1 MVAARNT
8 RRDVQAQD
16 ASLLSQERE
25 AASPERPP
33 LIEMKNIN
41 LMFGAFQALSDVS
54 VKFYEGEL
62 VGLVG
67 DNGAGKTTLIRI
79 LSGMYTPT
87 SGEVYFDGKRIT
99 RFHPKLAIDLGIETI
114 QQTVGLCDN
123 LSVARNYYLGREPV
137 KKLLGFIPMLDFAKM
152 RESSN
157 RIIRT
162 FGLRDSVSV
171 DDEVG
176 LLSGGE
182 AQSFK
187 IGRAVD
193 FRNRVIIMDEPT
205 NHLSVRE
212 RAHVND
218 IALQLKEQGLL
229 VIYITHDIF
238 QVHRLADRI
247 VIMENG
253 RKVVDTPKDKMSA
266 EALEEIIREG
276 GRVVSKE

>member
-1 MVAARNT
+1 MSNT
-8 RRDVQAQD
+8 QH
-16 ASLLSQERE
+16 
-25 AASPERPP
+25 P
-33 LIEMKNIN
+33 LIEMKNID
-41 LMFGAFQALSDVS
+41 LFFGTFQALSDVS
-54 VKFYEGEL
+54 VSFHQGEL

-87 SGEVYFDGKRIT
+87 SGEVYFDGTRIT

-114 QQTVGLCDN
+114 QQTVGICDN
-123 LSVARNYYLGREPV
+123 LSVTRNYYLGREPTRRV
-137 KKLLGFIPMLDFAKM
+137 LGILPVLDFDKM
-152 RESSN
+152 REASN
-157 RIIRT
+157 RVVRT
-162 FGLRDSVSV
+162 FGLRESVNV
-171 DDEVG
+171 DDEIS

-182 AQSFK
+182 RQSFK

-212 RAHVND
+212 RAHVNEL
-218 IALQLKEQGLL
+218 ALQLKEQGLL

-247 VIMENG
+247 VILENG
-253 RKVVDTPKDKMSA
+253 RIIVDAPTGQMSA
-266 EALEEIIREG
+266 EELERIIRDGSHPVHEG
-276 GRVVSKE
+276 

>member
-1 MVAARNT
+1 MSETQR
-8 RRDVQAQD
+8 
-16 ASLLSQERE
+16 
-25 AASPERPP
+25 P
-33 LIEMKNIN
+33 LIQMKNIFLN
-41 LMFGAFQALSDVS
+41 FGTFQALTDIS
-54 VKFYEGEL
+54 VDFSQGEL

-87 SGEVYFDGKRIT
+87 SGEVYFDGRRIT

-137 KKLLGFIPMLDFAKM
+137 KRVLGFIPVLDFAKM
-152 RESSN
+152 RDASN
-157 RIIRT
+157 KVVHT
-162 FGLRDSVSV
+162 FGLRDTVNV
-171 DDEVG
+171 DDEVA

-182 AQSFK
+182 GQSFK

-218 IALQLKEQGLL
+218 LALQLRDQGLL

-247 VIMENG
+247 VILENG
-253 RKVVDTPKDKMSA
+253 RKVIDTPKTEMSA
-266 EALEEIIREG
+266 EALEQIIREG
-276 GRVVSKE
+276 GRS

>member
-1 MVAARNT
+1 MEAAR
-8 RRDVQAQD
+8 
-16 ASLLSQERE
+16 S
-25 AASPERPP
+25 P
-33 LIEMKNIN
+33 LIEMKNID
-41 LMFGAFQALSDVS
+41 LYFGTFRALSEVS
-54 VKFYEGEL
+54 VDFYAGEL

-79 LSGMYTPT
+79 LSGLYTPT
-87 SGEVYFDGKRIT
+87 TGEVYFAGRRIS

-114 QQTVGLCDN
+114 QQTVGLCEN

-137 KKLLGFIPMLDFAKM
+137 KRVLGIVPILDFAKM
-152 RESSN
+152 RADSN
-157 RIIRT
+157 KVIRT
-162 FGLRDSVSV
+162 FGLRESVNV
-171 DDEVG
+171 NDEMA

-182 AQSFK
+182 GQSFK

-193 FRNRVIIMDEPT
+193 FRNKVIIMDEPT

-218 IALQLKEQGLL
+218 LALQLRDQGLL

-247 VIMENG
+247 IILENG
-253 RKVVDTPKDKMSA
+253 RKVVDTPKEAMSA
-266 EALEEIIREG
+266 EALEQIIRDGSREL
-276 GRVVSKE
+276 SKE

>member
-1 MVAARNT
+1 MNEP
-8 RRDVQAQD
+8 QK
-16 ASLLSQERE
+16 L
-25 AASPERPP
+25 

-41 LMFGAFQALSDVS
+41 LNFGTVKALSDVS
-54 VKFYEGEL
+54 VNFYEGEL

-79 LSGMYTPT
+79 LSGMYAPT
-87 SGEVYFDGKRIT
+87 SGEVYFDDQRIT

-137 KKLLGFIPMLDFAKM
+137 KRLLGVIPVLDFAKM
-152 RESSN
+152 RAASN
-157 RIIRT
+157 KVVHN
-162 FGLRDSVSV
+162 FGLRDSVNV
-171 DDEVG
+171 DDEVA

-182 AQSFK
+182 SQSFK

-218 IALQLKEQGLL
+218 LALQLRDQGLL

-238 QVHRLADRI
+238 QVHRLANRI
-247 VIMENG
+247 VILENG
-253 RKVVDTPKDKMSA
+253 RKVIDTPKEAMSA
-266 EALEEIIREG
+266 EALEQIIRSGSHEI
-276 GRVVSKE
+276 SKG

>member
-1 MVAARNT
+1 M
-8 RRDVQAQD
+8 
-16 ASLLSQERE
+16 
-25 AASPERPP
+25 
-33 LIEMKNIN
+33 
-41 LMFGAFQALSDVS
+41 SDVS
-54 VKFYEGEL
+54 QLADDSGGPRPIGGDGVSASDDHHALVEMSDISLLFGTVRALSHVSVRFDGGEL

-79 LSGMYTPT
+79 LSGMYAPT
-87 SGEVYFDGKRIT
+87 SGEVWFDGHRIT

-123 LSVARNYYLGREPV
+123 LSVARNYFLGREPMRRLFGV
-137 KKLLGFIPMLDFAKM
+137 LPVLDLRRM
-152 RESSN
+152 RDASTRVVHE
-157 RIIRT
+157 
-162 FGLRDSVSV
+162 FGLRDSVDV
-171 DDEVG
+171 DDEVS

-218 IALQLKEQGLL
+218 LALQLRDQGLL
-229 VIYITHDIF
+229 VIYITHDVF

-247 VIMENG
+247 VILENG
-253 RKVVDTPKDKMSA
+253 RKVADTPKGAMSA
-266 EALEEIIREG
+266 DALEQIIREG
-276 GRVVSKE
+276 GHTADGAAA

>member
-1 MVAARNT
+1 MGETRN
-8 RRDVQAQD
+8 
-16 ASLLSQERE
+16 
-25 AASPERPP
+25 P
-33 LIEMKNIN
+33 LIEMRNIN
-41 LMFGAFQALSDVS
+41 LNFGTVQALRDVS
-54 VKFYEGEL
+54 VNFYEGEL

-79 LSGMYTPT
+79 LSGMYAPT
-87 SGEVYFDGKRIT
+87 SGEVYFGGKRIT

-123 LSVARNYYLGREPV
+123 LSIARNYFLGREPV
-137 KKLLGFIPMLDFAKM
+137 KRLLGFIPVLDFATM
-152 RESSN
+152 REASTKVVRN
-157 RIIRT
+157 
-162 FGLRDSVSV
+162 FGLRGTVNV
-171 DDEVG
+171 DDEVA

-193 FRNRVIIMDEPT
+193 FRNKVIIMDEPT

-218 IALQLKEQGLL
+218 LALQLRDQGLL

-247 VIMENG
+247 IILENG
-253 RKVVDTPKDKMSA
+253 RKVVDIPKADMSA
-266 EALEEIIREG
+266 EALEQIIRDGSRE
-276 GRVVSKE
+276 VVKG

>member
-1 MVAARNT
+1 MNNAT
-8 RRDVQAQD
+8 H
-16 ASLLSQERE
+16 
-25 AASPERPP
+25 P
-33 LIEMKNIN
+33 LVEMKNIN
-41 LMFGAFQALSDVS
+41 LYFGTFQALHDVS
-54 VKFYEGEL
+54 VDFDQGEL

-79 LSGMYTPT
+79 LCGMYEPT
-87 SGEVYFDGKRIT
+87 SGEVYFDGKQIT

-114 QQTVGLCDN
+114 QQTVGLCGN
-123 LSVARNYYLGREPV
+123 LSVARNYYLGREPMRRFAG
-137 KKLLGFIPMLDFAKM
+137 LIPILDFGRM
-152 RESSN
+152 REASN
-157 RIIRT
+157 RVIKN
-162 FGLRDSVSV
+162 FGLRSTVNV
-171 DDEVG
+171 DDEIS

-212 RAHVND
+212 RSHVNEL
-218 IALQLKEQGLL
+218 ALQLRDQGLL

-247 VIMENG
+247 VILENG
-253 RKVVDTPKDKMSA
+253 YKVADVLKKDMSA
-266 EALEEIIREG
+266 EELEQVIRDGSHPLREG
-276 GRVVSKE
+276 

>member
-1 MVAARNT
+1 MHTTEKNNMSEPRN
-8 RRDVQAQD
+8 A
-16 ASLLSQERE
+16 
-25 AASPERPP
+25 
-33 LIEMKNIN
+33 LIEMKNID
-41 LMFGAFQALSDVS
+41 LRFGTVKALSDVS
-54 VKFYEGEL
+54 VNFYEGEL

-79 LSGMYTPT
+79 LCGMYAPT
-87 SGEVYFDGKRIT
+87 SGEVYFDGRRIT

-137 KKLLGFIPMLDFAKM
+137 KRLLGVIPVLDFTKM
-152 RESSN
+152 RAASRKVVQN
-157 RIIRT
+157 
-162 FGLRDSVSV
+162 FGLRDSVDV
-171 DDEVG
+171 DDEAA

-218 IALQLKEQGLL
+218 LALQLRDQGLL

-247 VIMENG
+247 VILENG
-253 RKVVDTPKDKMSA
+253 RKVIDTPKEAMSA
-266 EALEEIIREG
+266 EDLEQIIRDG
-276 GRVVSKE
+276 GREVSEG

>member
-1 MVAARNT
+1 MNGT
-8 RRDVQAQD
+8 
-16 ASLLSQERE
+16 ER
-25 AASPERPP
+25 P
-33 LIEMKNIN
+33 LIEMKNIGIR
-41 LMFGAFQALSDVS
+41 FGTFEALKDVS
-54 VKFYEGEL
+54 VDFHEGEL

-67 DNGAGKTTLIRI
+67 DNGAGKTTLINI
-79 LSGMYTPT
+79 LSGIYVPT

-114 QQTVGLCDN
+114 SQSVGLCDN

-137 KKLLGFIPMLDFAKM
+137 KKWLGVLPVLDFPRM
-152 RESSN
+152 REASN
-157 RIIRT
+157 KVIRN
-162 FGLRDSVSV
+162 FGLREGVDV
-171 DDEVG
+171 DDETG

-182 AQSFK
+182 RQSFK

-193 FRNRVIIMDEPT
+193 FRNRVLIMDEPT

-212 RAHVND
+212 RAHVNE
-218 IALQLKEQGLL
+218 IALQLRDQGLL

-253 RKVVDTPKDKMSA
+253 QKIVDIPKA
-266 EALEEIIREG
+266 EMEAEELEQIIRDG
-276 GRVVSKE
+276 GRIVSKE

>member
-1 MVAARNT
+1 MSEPQKA
-8 RRDVQAQD
+8 
-16 ASLLSQERE
+16 
-25 AASPERPP
+25 

-41 LMFGAFQALSDVS
+41 LNFGTVKALSDVS
-54 VKFYEGEL
+54 VNFYEGEL

-79 LSGMYTPT
+79 LSGMYAPT
-87 SGEVYFDGKRIT
+87 SGEVYFDGQRIT

-123 LSVARNYYLGREPV
+123 LSVARNYYLGREPIKRLFGV
-137 KKLLGFIPMLDFAKM
+137 IPILDFAQM
-152 RESSN
+152 RAASN
-157 RIIRT
+157 KVVHN
-162 FGLRDSVSV
+162 FGLRNSVNV
-171 DDEVG
+171 DDEVA

-182 AQSFK
+182 TQSFK

-218 IALQLKEQGLL
+218 IALQLRDQGLL

-247 VIMENG
+247 VILENG
-253 RKVVDTPKDKMSA
+253 RKVLDIPKAEMSA
-266 EALEEIIREG
+266 EDLEQIIRDG
-276 GRVVSKE
+276 GHEISKR